1 MILISKAFQLSFGST
16 YKSILNC
23 FLERWSDRIWWPGC
37 LFELSGSGHSG
48 WSRDSVQVE
57 TEWWWWLSITI
68 LISIYSFCPDIRWFR
83 IRIWYYRWT
92 DVLMIFQP
100 WLLST
105 DPWWRIAKKMISTC
119 RSILNDLTNC
129 DWCWLTW
136 RFWQDISWWYPCQ
149 WYWGR
154 NGRRFYVH
162 RIAKTST
169 LVFDLSLW

>member
-68 LISIYSFCPDIRWFR
+68 LISIYSFCPDIRW
-83 IRIWYYRWT
+83 
-92 DVLMIFQP
+92 
-100 WLLST
+100 LLLT

-129 DWCWLTW
+129 DWCWLTR